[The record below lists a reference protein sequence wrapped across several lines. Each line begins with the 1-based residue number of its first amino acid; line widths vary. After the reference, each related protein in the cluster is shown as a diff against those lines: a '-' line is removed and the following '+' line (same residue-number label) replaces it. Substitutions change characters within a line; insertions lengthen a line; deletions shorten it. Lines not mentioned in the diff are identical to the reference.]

1 METTFG
7 LEGDLQ
13 IALRSNIE
21 QLEQGLLRCSTT
33 PVVWQFHPYLSTTL
47 TTPILRFITHN
58 LTGLSFYL
66 FPTLTVIFAPT
77 TYSLSTLPHERTS
90 FVELSAVW
98 RLGSCGSWAHI

>member
-13 IALRSNIE
+13 IALRFNIE

-33 PVVWQFHPYLSTTL
+33 PVVWQFHPYLSTIL
-47 TTPILRFITHN
+47 TFIFST
-58 LTGLSFYL
+58 
-66 FPTLTVIFAPT
+66 T
-77 TYSLSTLPHERTS
+77 TYALSSLPHEKTS

-98 RLGSCGSWAHI
+98 RLGSCGRGAHI